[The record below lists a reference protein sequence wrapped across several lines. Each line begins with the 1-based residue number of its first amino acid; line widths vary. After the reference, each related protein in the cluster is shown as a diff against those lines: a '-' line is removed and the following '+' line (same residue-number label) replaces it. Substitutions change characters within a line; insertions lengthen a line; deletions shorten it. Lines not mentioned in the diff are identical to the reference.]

1 MRSCLI
7 QRRYCSGSDV
17 VDWLY
22 SRVDGFQDRREAR
35 KYACNLLKVMN
46 FDAVTDVI
54 PADNEGFQYVS
65 K

>member
-1 MRSCLI
+1 M
-7 QRRYCSGSDV
+7 

-46 FDAVTDVI
+46 FDVVTDVI

>member
-1 MRSCLI
+1 M
-7 QRRYCSGSDV
+7 

-46 FDAVTDVI
+46 FDVI
-54 PADNEGFQYVS
+54 PADNEGFHYVS

>member
-1 MRSCLI
+1 M
-7 QRRYCSGSDV
+7 

-35 KYACNLLKVMN
+35 KYACNLLKVTN

-54 PADNEGFQYVS
+54 PADNEGFQYVL